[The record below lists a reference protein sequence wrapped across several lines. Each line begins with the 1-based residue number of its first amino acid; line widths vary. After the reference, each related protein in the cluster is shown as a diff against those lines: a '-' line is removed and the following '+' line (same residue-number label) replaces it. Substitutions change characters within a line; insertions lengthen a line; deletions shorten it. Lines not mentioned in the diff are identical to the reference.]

1 MSTGGDN
8 VGVHDNSRGWIWYW
22 NGSATTFD
30 FGYTQFAGSARAP
43 IFYDSDN
50 TGYYL
55 DPASTSEINKVYYN
69 SNMVSRNYGI
79 GQVGLYSSYRYQ
91 AVFAMGEAYI
101 LPADGTSTGSLY
113 GIAWSHP
120 NAGGVAANLNTHGAL
135 LMENGTFLC
144 ALSSSI
150 RAAAD
155 MRAPIFYDQNNTG
168 YYVDPNSTSNLFRL
182 TLNPGTIGVATGLY
196 VNGGDITAAR
206 SSTTG
211 VIYFGTSGS
220 AYLYHDGSSYIFGS
234 IGGYTITDASFR
246 APIFYDSN
254 NTAYYA
260 DFAATGDSIRAAGNI
275 VAYYSDERLKKH
287 LGKIENALDKVDQ
300 LEGFYYEANEL
311 AQRLGYKVKREVG
324 VSAQAVQRVLPE
336 IVTDAP
342 IDARYLTID
351 YERLVPLLI
360 EAIKELTVEV
370 KTLKSKV
377 H

>member
-1 MSTGGDN
+1 MYDSAGNGGIYRQANGRWYAYYLVSDDCWGFGTSTTYANYNAYGAKG
-8 VGVHDNSRGWIWYW
+8 
-22 NGSATTFD
+22 
-30 FGYTQFAGSARAP
+30 FAAGTRIDAP
-43 IFYDSDN
+43 IFYDWN
-50 TGYYL
+50 
-55 DPASTSEINKVYYN
+55 N
-69 SNMVSRNYGI
+69 SG
-79 GQVGLYSSYRYQ
+79 
-91 AVFAMGEAYI
+91 F
-101 LPADGTSTGSLY
+101 
-113 GIAWSHP
+113 
-120 NAGGVAANLNTHGAL
+120 
-135 LMENGTFLC
+135 
-144 ALSSSI
+144 
-150 RAAAD
+150 
-155 MRAPIFYDQNNTG
+155 
-168 YYVDPNSTSNLFRL
+168 
-182 TLNPGTIGVATGLY
+182 
-196 VNGGDITAAR
+196 
-206 SSTTG
+206 
-211 VIYFGTSGS
+211 
-220 AYLYHDGSSYIFGS
+220 
-234 IGGYTITDASFR
+234 
-246 APIFYDSN
+246 
-254 NTAYYA
+254 YA